1 MERALKDKLAE
12 HKEYD
17 NTNNQTKTTGV
28 QFNTKGQCQRH
39 ADNSG
44 GKGII

>member
-17 NTNNQTKTTGV
+17 NTNNQTKTGV